1 MSIPSFTRLIRFVP
15 KSDTSKICI
24 GEPELGSIDV
34 GRALRQHEEV
44 AAILWSGTSV
54 LAPGVKTEQ
63 RELVDRVLSP
73 VASTQ
78 VVINLHAVR
87 SSLLVLTV
95 VPSMS
100 NTQERLELNFHRYL
114 LSFCSGLTRPCHSK
128 PSDSLGDPWPAP
140 VVLPAITKAD
150 GTGDYEAELAV
161 IIGKACKNVTEA
173 EAMDYV
179 LGYTACNDVSSRA
192 SQFAQSQ
199 WCFSKGFDGSCPIG
213 PTLVS
218 KSLIPDPS
226 KLRIRGLKNGDV
238 MQDCQTDDLI
248 FSIGKIVSFLS
259 QGTTLPA
266 GTVIITGT
274 PAGVGTGRNP
284 KVNLEEGEDFAV
296 EIMPHIGTLVNAFEY
311 EK

>member
-15 KSDTSKICI
+15 KSDASKICI
-24 GEPELGSIDV
+24 GEPESGSIDV

-78 VVINLHAVR
+78 VGTIR
-87 SSLLVLTV
+87 CIG
-95 VPSMS
+95 
-100 NTQERLELNFHRYL
+100 LNRR
-114 LSFCSGLTRPCHSK
+114 GLTRPCHSK

-161 IIGKACKNVTEA
+161 VIGKACKNVTEA

-284 KVNLEEGEDFAV
+284 EVNLEGGDDFAV
-296 EIMPHIGTLVNAFEY
+296 EILPHIGTLVNVFEY